1 MKYLKK
7 FENYTDNMRVGDYV
21 LLNMK
26 QIKNGLDPFS
36 ADENW
41 YELPDEN
48 TVALIELISSDEDY
62 RWYLYPISVIFSD
75 NNELNVTPYDVL
87 RLATPKEIEDYE
99 NKRTEQKYNL

>member
-1 MKYLKK
+1 MKYLKTY
-7 FENYTDNMRVGDYV
+7 ENYTDNMRVGDYV

-26 QIKNGLDPFS
+26 QIKSGLDSFS
-36 ADENW
+36 ADESW

-48 TVALIELISSDEDY
+48 TVALIELISSDEDFIFH
-62 RWYLYPISVIFSD
+62 LYPISVIFSD

>member
-1 MKYLKK
+1 
-7 FENYTDNMRVGDYV
+7 
-21 LLNMK
+21 MK
-26 QIKNGLDPFS
+26 QIKNGLDSFS

-48 TVALIELISSDEDY
+48 TVALYVNYVSDNFCH
-62 RWYLYPISVIFSD
+62 YPISVIFSD